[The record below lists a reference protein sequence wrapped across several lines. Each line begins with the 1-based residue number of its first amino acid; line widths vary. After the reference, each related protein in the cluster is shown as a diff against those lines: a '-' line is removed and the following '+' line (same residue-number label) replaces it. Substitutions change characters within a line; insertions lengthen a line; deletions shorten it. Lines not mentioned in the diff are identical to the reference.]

1 MFYIA
6 LRLIILKNKYNPSFI
21 SCLRE
26 IQLNIFPL
34 KETSGDVAQ
43 W

>member
-6 LRLIILKNKYNPSFI
+6 LRLIIFKNKYNPSFI
-21 SCLRE
+21 SCLPDIE
-26 IQLNIFPL
+26 VHIFPHN
-34 KETSGDVAQ
+34 TSSGDVAQ